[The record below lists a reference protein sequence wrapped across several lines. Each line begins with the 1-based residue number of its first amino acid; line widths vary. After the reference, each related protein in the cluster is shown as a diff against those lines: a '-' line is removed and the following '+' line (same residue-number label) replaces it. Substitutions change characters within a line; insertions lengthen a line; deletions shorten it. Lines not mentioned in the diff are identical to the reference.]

1 MRERQC
7 SFTLR
12 PVTPEEVEKI
22 IANLKNSKS
31 TGLDYIDTSV
41 IKLASQEL
49 IPSITHIVNLSI
61 RDKCFPASWK
71 KSKVVPLLTK
81 DDRFSPKNKKSTQYM
96 HCTHTDV

>member
-1 MRERQC
+1 MLLHLKA
-7 SFTLR
+7 SH
-12 PVTPEEVEKI
+12 PEEVEKI

-49 IPSITHIVNLSI
+49 IPSITHIINLAI

-71 KSKVVPLLTK
+71 KSKVVPLSYRCMTRACQFLEK
-81 DDRFSPKNKKSTQYM
+81 LNSEKRVMVK
-96 HCTHTDV
+96 